1 MTAVGLAPV
10 AARARI
16 DVLDILRGIA
26 ILGIFYMNIPFMG
39 QAPFVFFAD
48 VRSIGW
54 TGADQTTWSVTE
66 VLLEGTQRCL
76 LEFLFGAGMM
86 VLAARA
92 MVPDG
97 PVAIAD
103 LYLRRNLW
111 LLAFGLSDVFVLLWP
126 GDILLIY
133 ALAALLLFPFRKLA
147 APWLV
152 VIGLLFASFTAV
164 TGGIEY
170 VDRTALQAKVEI
182 ARAHQRA
189 NQPLT
194 TADKDALSKWQEK
207 ADKRK
212 PDAEMQKL
220 AEQDRKARTAGASL
234 SSYASDLWSIWF
246 WFVGE
251 GGVVAEVFE
260 AFSAML
266 IGIALWKWRIIQ
278 GGRSAG
284 FYAVL
289 TLAAYGFGLTA
300 RWIGLGEVLAFA
312 PIPKTIWFTEEF
324 ARLATG
330 LGHLALVNLV
340 VKTVSG
346 RVVLAPFKA
355 AGRMAFSLY
364 FLQQV
369 IGGYVLFAPFA
380 LGLWGKFGWAELAA
394 IATAVI
400 IFELILANL
409 YMRYFVAGPLEWLW
423 RSLAYVRW
431 QPFRRPSRLTSA
443 DHGEVSPLVA

>member
-1 MTAVGLAPV
+1 MTAAVTAAGLAPV

-39 QAPFVFFAD
+39 QAPFAFFAD

-54 TGADQTTWSVTE
+54 TGADQITWSVTE

-111 LLAFGLSDVFVLLWP
+111 LLAFGLFDVFVLLWP
-126 GDILLIY
+126 GDILFIY

-164 TGGIEY
+164 AGGIEY

-182 ARAHQRA
+182 ARTHQKV

-194 TADKDALSKWQEK
+194 TADKDALAKWQ
-207 ADKRK
+207 KR
-212 PDAEMQKL
+212 
-220 AEQDRKARTAGASL
+220 RTNSSL
-234 SSYASDLWSIWF
+234 
-246 WFVGE
+246 
-251 GGVVAEVFE
+251 
-260 AFSAML
+260 
-266 IGIALWKWRIIQ
+266 
-278 GGRSAG
+278 
-284 FYAVL
+284 
-289 TLAAYGFGLTA
+289 T
-300 RWIGLGEVLAFA
+300 
-312 PIPKTIWFTEEF
+312 PK
-324 ARLATG
+324 
-330 LGHLALVNLV
+330 
-340 VKTVSG
+340 
-346 RVVLAPFKA
+346 
-355 AGRMAFSLY
+355 
-364 FLQQV
+364 
-369 IGGYVLFAPFA
+369 
-380 LGLWGKFGWAELAA
+380 
-394 IATAVI
+394 
-400 IFELILANL
+400 
-409 YMRYFVAGPLEWLW
+409 
-423 RSLAYVRW
+423 
-431 QPFRRPSRLTSA
+431 
-443 DHGEVSPLVA
+443 

>member
-1 MTAVGLAPV
+1 MTAAGLAPV

-39 QAPFVFFAD
+39 QAPFAFFAD

-54 TGADQTTWSVTE
+54 TGADQITWSVTE

-111 LLAFGLSDVFVLLWP
+111 LLAFGLFDVFVLLWP

-152 VIGLLFASFTAV
+152 AIGLLFASFTAV
-164 TGGIEY
+164 AGGIEY
-170 VDRTALQAKVEI
+170 VDRTALHAKVEI
-182 ARAHQRA
+182 ARAHQQA

-194 TADKDALSKWQEK
+194 TADKDALAKWQEK

-234 SSYASDLWSIWF
+234 TSYASNLWSIWL
-246 WFVGE
+246 WFVGQ
-251 GGVVAEVFE
+251 GGAVAEVAE

-278 GGRSAG
+278 GGHSTG

-340 VKTVSG
+340 VRTAGG
-346 RVVLAPFKA
+346 RAVLAPFKA

-364 FLQQV
+364 FLQQI
-369 IGGYVLFAPFA
+369 IGGFVLFAPFA

-409 YMRYFVAGPLEWLW
+409 YMRFFVAGPLEWLW

-431 QPFRRPSRLTSA
+431 QPLLRRATHAANA
-443 DHGEVSPLVA
+443 DQGGTAIA